1 MGLRG
6 TDSFE
11 KYSAYP
17 NLILF
22 DQSVYLE
29 NATLACYPA
38 LLSPPNIRISRARST
53 ARLARWLCLLL
64 LAWTTPA
71 HPQAAADSSG
81 LRPARLA
88 LLGGTGLT
96 IHYLGF
102 KYFDRAWYQGQKLD
116 HIRWIRDWGGDTYLN
131 MDKGGHFM
139 SGMFMAQTLTEAYG
153 WGGVSPRL
161 AALAGTLT
169 SWALL
174 LQVEMRDAYFDQWG
188 FSIPDF
194 TANTIGAT
202 VPLIHT
208 LWPASRA
215 FRFKFGYFPS
225 TLYLDREER
234 AREEELA
241 GRPVRPYTEHAID
254 DYEGMTIW
262 MALSIDQFLSGRA
275 EEVWPDFLG
284 VALGYG
290 ATGLHGSNAKS
301 KGRFKKF
308 KERPDARPELLV
320 ALDWDPRFLPG
331 EGRVWRYFVEQ
342 LNWLHLPA
350 PALRI
355 YPERRFYLLF

>member
-1 MGLRG
+1 M
-6 TDSFE
+6 
-11 KYSAYP
+11 
-17 NLILF
+17 
-22 DQSVYLE
+22 
-29 NATLACYPA
+29 PA
-38 LLSPPNIRISRARST
+38 R
-53 ARLARWLCLLL
+53 
-64 LAWTTPA
+64 
-71 HPQAAADSSG
+71 PQAADSSG

-88 LLGGTGLT
+88 LLGGSGLT

-102 KYFDRAWYQGQKLD
+102 KYFDRAWWQGKQQD
-116 HIRWIRDWGGDTYLN
+116 HIRWLYDWSGDTYLN

-139 SGMFMAQTLTEAYG
+139 SGMFLAQTLTEAYG

-169 SWALL
+169 SWGLL
-174 LQVEMRDAYFDQWG
+174 FEVEMRDAYFDQWG

-215 FRFKFGYFPS
+215 LRFKFSYFPS
-225 TLYLDREER
+225 ALYLDRNQ
-234 AREEELA
+234 REAEH
-241 GRPVRPYTEHAID
+241 RPFTRHIID
-254 DYEGMTIW
+254 DYEGMTVW
-262 MALSIDQFLSGRA
+262 MAVSVDRCLRGRA
-275 EEVWPDFLG
+275 EEWWPDFLG

-290 ATGLHGSNAKS
+290 ATGLYGSNTKS
-301 KGRFKKF
+301 KGRFKDPRYKNL
-308 KERPDARPELLV
+308 PDARPELFV

-331 EGRVWRYFVEQ
+331 DNRIWRYFEEQ

>member
-1 MGLRG
+1 MI
-6 TDSFE
+6 S
-11 KYSAYP
+11 
-17 NLILF
+17 IL
-22 DQSVYLE
+22 S
-29 NATLACYPA
+29 
-38 LLSPPNIRISRARST
+38 SPPSPRPRGPRPGSA
-53 ARLARWLCLLL
+53 ARLLLLVCLLL
-64 LAWTTPA
+64 SWAGPA
-71 HPQAAADSSG
+71 HPQSPAPADSAG

-116 HIRWIRDWGGDTYLN
+116 HIRWIRDWDGDTYLN

-139 SGMFMAQTLTEAYG
+139 SGMFMAHTLTEAYG

-202 VPLIHT
+202 VPLVHT

-215 FRFKFGYFPS
+215 LRFQFGYLPS
-225 TLYLDREER
+225 SLYLDRQKR
-234 AREEELA
+234 QAA
-241 GRPVRPYTEHAID
+241 GRPFTEHLID
-254 DYEGMTIW
+254 DYEGMTVW
-262 MALSIDQFLSGRA
+262 MAVSVDRFLSGRA
-275 EEVWPDFLG
+275 REVWPDFLG

-290 ATGLHGSNAKS
+290 ATGLHGSNVKS
-301 KGRFKKF
+301 KGRFRYYKNL
-308 KERPDARPELLV
+308 PDARPEVLL
-320 ALDWDPRFLPG
+320 ALDLDPRFLPG
-331 EGRVWRYFVEQ
+331 SNPLWSYLKEQ
-342 LNWLHLPA
+342 LSWLHLPA

-355 YPERRFYLLF
+355 YPDRRFYLLY